1 MVMNKQNQEFGL
13 LGLPNVQLTTGINPN
28 AQMLGAGLQQ
38 PIGGYGQPTV
48 PMTIPTMPLPQP
60 QQPTTFAQRLGDI
73 SQRLM
78 DYSIGRN
85 MAGRASLDPSSGDQG
100 YVNAMGFQNMQNQ
113 ARARNELA
121 NTLRQQQIAN
131 QISFMN
137 QMTKDQKNF
146 AYRESLPDDQK
157 ANFDSFI
164 KSSGLSFVV
173 PAIQKYQQLQNIRK
187 VYGDNSQQEKD
198 FMNVIRGTSTVNIG
212 GEVYQIDGFGNII
225 NKIDKTLPPTA
236 QPENIIKKKEAEEK
250 GKELGELKIQYPKI
264 QSEMKQ
270 KVSVIDDILGDP
282 NLDDYLGANALL
294 PAIPGSAKS
303 DFRAKLDMLQ
313 SQSFLDQFDKL
324 RGGGQISNA
333 EGARA
338 LSAGTIISDR
348 LSKQQL
354 VAELKRLR
362 EVALNVSER
371 KFKQIE
377 SLSGN
382 QSLTTPTNKIIEVKD
397 EDL

>member
-1 MVMNKQNQEFGL
+1 MTQLPNNSLGL
-13 LGLPNVQLTTGINPN
+13 LNNPLLTPVGINPN
-28 AQMLGAGLQQ
+28 APMLS
-38 PIGGYGQPTV
+38 
-48 PMTIPTMPLPQP
+48 PQP
-60 QQPTTFAQRLGDI
+60 MGGFGVPQNPMMGMPQMMPQQQQKPTSFADRLKSLI
-73 SQRLM
+73 PAFA
-78 DYSIGRN
+78 DYYRGASI
-85 MAGRASLDPSSGDQG
+85 AGKASLDPSSGDAN
-100 YVNAMGFQNMQNQ
+100 YVNAMGLQNVQNQ
-113 ARARNELA
+113 RRAREDLA
-121 NTLRQQQIAN
+121 NQLQQQQIAN

-164 KSSGLSFVV
+164 KSSGLSGV
-173 PAIQKYQQLQNIRK
+173 PSAIQKYQQLQNIRK
-187 VYGDNSQQEKD
+187 VYGENSQQEKD

-250 GKELGELKIQYPKI
+250 GKELAELKIQFPKI

-282 NLDDYLGANALL
+282 NLDDYLGINSYL
-294 PAIPGSAKS
+294 PVIRGSARA
-303 DFRAKLDMLQ
+303 DFLAKLEMLK

-333 EGARA
+333 EGERA
-338 LSAGTIISDR
+338 LSAGTIISDKI
-348 LSKQQL
+348 SKDVL
-354 VAELKRLR
+354 VEELKRLKN
-362 EVALNVSER
+362 VAQKVTDN
-371 KFKQIE
+371 KFKQIKDLGGE
-377 SLSGN
+377 
-382 QSLTTPTNKIIEVKD
+382 QTQTTSNSEIIEVKD

>member
-1 MVMNKQNQEFGL
+1 MSLLNRNNFGL

-28 AQMLGAGLQQ
+28 AQMPNMALQQ
-38 PIGGYGQPTV
+38 PIGGFGQPTV

-60 QQPTTFAQRLGDI
+60 QQPTTFAGRLDNIAQRL
-73 SQRLM
+73 L
-78 DYSIGRN
+78 DYNIGRN
-85 MAGRASLDPSSGDQG
+85 QAGRASFDPSSGDVG

-113 ARARNELA
+113 ARARSDLA

-131 QISFMN
+131 QVSFLN
-137 QMTKDQKNF
+137 QMTNDQKNF

-157 ANFDSFI
+157 ESFDKLMSSSSFGGQPASV
-164 KSSGLSFVV
+164 KEWQYYSSLSKDDQNKYLNMKRQGFSFKDTGG
-173 PAIQKYQQLQNIRK
+173 AIEFINPQGE
-187 VYGDNSQQEKD
+187 VEKD
-198 FMNVIRGTSTVNIG
+198 KSLEKTLSPESLPENVI
-212 GEVYQIDGFGNII
+212 
-225 NKIDKTLPPTA
+225 
-236 QPENIIKKKEAEEK
+236 KKEESKVK

-270 KVSVIDDILGDP
+270 KVSVIDDILTDP
-282 NLDDYLGANALL
+282 NLDDYLGGNALL

-382 QSLTTPTNKIIEVKD
+382 QSQTAPTNEIIEVKD